1 MESVLFF
8 LLSMLGILEAD
19 TTHLYSDETPNSAYY
34 QTQTGSGSGSI
45 IIVVAD
51 DLEDF

>member
-8 LLSMLGILEAD
+8 LLSLLGILEAD

-34 QTQTGSGSGSI
+34 QTQTGSGSI